1 MSPSDE
7 FPYLPL
13 DQVLSSD
20 ELNPVGNMA
29 NRIYGLLRK
38 LIVEVKLLPGRAL
51 SEKEIAALLDV
62 SKTPVREAIIRLA
75 EEGFVTVVPQGGT
88 YVATIDVQRYMEAC
102 FIRFKL
108 EEGAVI
114 EATKRHSFED
124 IARLKT
130 CLAEQRTAAED
141 EQFTDFFLLD
151 EEFHR
156 TIFAAARLPGA
167 WGVVNQAKG
176 EMDRMRHLKRV
187 FAVRRTEQVIGEHEA
202 IVAAIESGDVEAARE
217 AVARHLGS
225 LESKIAE
232 LSKNPKIWAYI
243 EQINT
248 RVPKKRAPRGSRTV
262 AE

>member
-1 MSPSDE
+1 MSEFME
-7 FPYLPL
+7 FPSLPL
-13 DQVLSSD
+13 S
-20 ELNPVGNMA
+20 ELVTPRELPADGTMT
-29 NRIYGLLRK
+29 NRIHALLRK

-51 SEKEIAALLDV
+51 SEKEIATLLQV

-88 YVATIDVQRYMEAC
+88 YISPIDVQRYMEAC

-114 EATKRHSFED
+114 EATKRHSIED

-130 CLAEQRTAAED
+130 CISRQRTAAED

-167 WGVVNQAKG
+167 WSVVNQAKG

-187 FAVRRTEQVIGEHEA
+187 FAVRRTEKVIEEHEA
-202 IVAAIESGDVEAARE
+202 IVGAIESGDVEAARE
-217 AVARHLGS
+217 AVQRHLGS
-225 LESKIAE
+225 LETKIAE
-232 LSKNPKIWAYI
+232 LSKNPKIWTFI
-243 EQINT
+243 EQVNT
-248 RVPKKRAPRGSRTV
+248 RVTRKRISRGSKTPD
-262 AE
+262 

>member
-1 MSPSDE
+1 MPDTVE
-7 FPYLPL
+7 FPSLPL
-13 DQVLSSD
+13 SD
-20 ELNPVGNMA
+20 LVSPGELPSGGNMA
-29 NRIYGLLRK
+29 NRIHALLRK

-75 EEGFVTVVPQGGT
+75 EEGFVKVVPQGGT
-88 YVATIDVQRYMEAC
+88 YIAPIDVQRYMEAC

-108 EEGAVI
+108 EEGAVV
-114 EATKRHSFED
+114 EATKRHSLED

-130 CLAEQRTAAED
+130 CLAKQRAAAKD
-141 EQFTDFFLLD
+141 EKFTDFFLLD

-167 WGVVNQAKG
+167 WSVVNQAKG

-187 FAVRRTEQVIGEHEA
+187 FAVRRTEKVIEEHEN
-202 IVAAIESGDVEAARE
+202 IVSAIETGDIEKARE
-217 AVARHLGS
+217 AVVRHLGS

-248 RVPKKRAPRGSRTV
+248 RVAKKRVARGPKTI
-262 AE
+262 A

>member
-1 MSPSDE
+1 MSNLLDFPSPPLSDLIS
-7 FPYLPL
+7 PQDLPAG
-13 DQVLSSD
+13 
-20 ELNPVGNMA
+20 GNMA
-29 NRIYGLLRK
+29 NRIHALLRK

-51 SEKEIAALLDV
+51 SEKEIAALLNV

-88 YVATIDVQRYMEAC
+88 YIAPIDVQRYMEAC

-108 EEGAVI
+108 EEGAVV
-114 EATKRHSFED
+114 EATKRHSLED

-130 CLAEQRTAAED
+130 CLAQQRNAAED

-156 TIFAAARLPGA
+156 SIFVAARLPGA
-167 WGVVNQAKG
+167 WSVVNQAKG

-187 FAVRRTEQVIGEHEA
+187 FAVRRTEKVIEEHEN
-202 IVAAIESGDVEAARE
+202 IVAAIESGDIEGARE
-217 AVARHLGS
+217 AVQCHLGS

-232 LSKNPKIWAYI
+232 LSKNPKIWSYI
-243 EQINT
+243 EQVNT
-248 RVPKKRAPRGSRTV
+248 RVTKKRVSRGSKLP
-262 AE
+262 A

>member
-1 MSPSDE
+1 MT
-7 FPYLPL
+7 
-13 DQVLSSD
+13 
-20 ELNPVGNMA
+20 
-29 NRIYGLLRK
+29 NRIHALLRK

-51 SEKEIAALLDV
+51 SEKEIAALLHV

-88 YVATIDVQRYMEAC
+88 YIAPIDVQRYMEAC

-114 EATKRHSFED
+114 EAAKRHSLED
-124 IARLKT
+124 VARLKT
-130 CLAEQRTAAED
+130 CLAQQRTAAED
-141 EQFTDFFLLD
+141 EQFADFFLLD

-167 WGVVNQAKG
+167 WSVVNQAKG

-187 FAVRRTEQVIGEHEA
+187 FAVRRTEKVIEEHEN
-202 IVAAIESGDVEAARE
+202 IVAAIESGDIERARE
-217 AVARHLGS
+217 AVQLHLGS

-232 LSKNPKIWAYI
+232 LSKDPKIWTYI
-243 EQINT
+243 EQVNT
-248 RVPKKRAPRGSRTV
+248 RVTKKRVSRGSKLP
-262 AE
+262 A

>member
-1 MSPSDE
+1 MSNPLE
-7 FPYLPL
+7 FPSLPL
-13 DQVLSSD
+13 SD
-20 ELNPVGNMA
+20 LVMPQDLPVGGNMT
-29 NRIYGLLRK
+29 NRIHALLRK

-51 SEKEIAALLDV
+51 SEKEIATLLHV

-88 YVATIDVQRYMEAC
+88 YISPIDVQRYMEAC

-114 EATKRHSFED
+114 EATKRHSLED

-130 CLAEQRTAAED
+130 CLSQQRTAAQD
-141 EQFTDFFLLD
+141 EEFTDFFLLD

-167 WGVVNQAKG
+167 WSVVNQAKG

-187 FAVRRTEQVIGEHEA
+187 FAVRRTEKVIEEHEA
-202 IVAAIESGDVEAARE
+202 IVNAIESGNVEAARE
-217 AVARHLGS
+217 AIQRHLGS

-232 LSKNPKIWAYI
+232 LSKNPKIWTFI
-243 EQINT
+243 EQVNT
-248 RVPKKRAPRGSRTV
+248 RVTRKRVSRGAKAP
-262 AE
+262 A

>member
-1 MSPSDE
+1 MP
-7 FPYLPL
+7 LPDL
-13 DQVLSSD
+13 VRSD
-20 ELNPVGNMA
+20 ELPSVGNMS

-51 SEKEIAALLDV
+51 SEKEIAALLNV
-62 SKTPVREAIIRLA
+62 SKTPVREAIIRLS
-75 EEGFVTVVPQGGT
+75 EEGFVSVVPQGGT
-88 YVATIDVQRYMEAC
+88 YVAPIDVQRYMEAC

-130 CLAEQRTAAED
+130 CLAEQRTAAQE
-141 EQFTDFFLLD
+141 EAFTEFFQLD

-156 TIFAAARLPGA
+156 TIFVAARLPGA

-187 FAVRRTEQVIGEHEA
+187 FAVRRTEQVIDEHEQ
-202 IVAAIESGDVEAARE
+202 IVTAIESGDVDAAHM

-225 LESKIAE
+225 LESKLAE
-232 LSKNPKIWAYI
+232 LSKNPKIWTYI

-248 RVPKKRAPRGSRTV
+248 RVPKKRAPRGIKTV

>member
-1 MSPSDE
+1 MSNTIE
-7 FPYLPL
+7 FPSLPL
-13 DQVLSSD
+13 SD
-20 ELNPVGNMA
+20 LVTPQDLPVEGNMT
-29 NRIYGLLRK
+29 NRIHALLRQ

-51 SEKEIAALLDV
+51 SEKEIAALLHV

-88 YVATIDVQRYMEAC
+88 YISPIDVQRYMEAC

-114 EATKRHSFED
+114 EAAKRHSLED

-130 CLAEQRTAAED
+130 CLSQQRTAAAD
-141 EQFTDFFLLD
+141 EKFTDFFLLD

-167 WGVVNQAKG
+167 WSVVNQAKG

-187 FAVRRTEQVIGEHEA
+187 FAVRRTEKVIEEHDA
-202 IVAAIESGDVEAARE
+202 IVNAIESGNVEAARD
-217 AVARHLGS
+217 AIQRHLGS

-232 LSKNPKIWAYI
+232 LSKNPKIWTFI
-243 EQINT
+243 EQVNT
-248 RVPKKRAPRGSRTV
+248 RVTRKRVSRGAKAP
-262 AE
+262 A

>member
-1 MSPSDE
+1 MSPTTE
-7 FPYLPL
+7 FPSLPL
-13 DQVLSSD
+13 DQVLSPAD
-20 ELNPVGNMA
+20 LPPTGNMA
-29 NRIYGLLRK
+29 NRIYGMLRK
-38 LIVEVKLLPGRAL
+38 LIVEVRLLPGRGL
-51 SEKEIAALLDV
+51 SEKEIAALLGV

-75 EEGFVTVVPQGGT
+75 DEGFVTVVPQGGT
-88 YVATIDVQRYMEAC
+88 YVASIDVQRYMEAC

-114 EATKRHSFED
+114 EATKRHSLED

-130 CLAEQRTAAED
+130 CLAEQQTAAAD

-187 FAVRRTEQVIGEHEA
+187 FAVRRTEQVIAEHEA
-202 IVAAIESGDVEAARE
+202 IVAAIEAGDVEAARE
-217 AVARHLGS
+217 AVTKHLGS

-248 RVPKKRAPRGSRTV
+248 RAPKKRAPRGVKTT
-262 AE
+262 A

>member
-1 MSPSDE
+1 MSEFME
-7 FPYLPL
+7 FPSLPL
-13 DQVLSSD
+13 S
-20 ELNPVGNMA
+20 ELVTSRELPADGTMT
-29 NRIYGLLRK
+29 NRIHALLRK

-51 SEKEIAALLDV
+51 SEKEIAALLQV

-88 YVATIDVQRYMEAC
+88 YISPIDVQRYMEAC

-114 EATKRHSFED
+114 EATKRHSIED

-130 CLAEQRTAAED
+130 CISRQRTAAED

-156 TIFAAARLPGA
+156 TVFAAARLPGA
-167 WGVVNQAKG
+167 WSVVNQAKG

-187 FAVRRTEQVIGEHEA
+187 FAVRRTEKVIEEHEA
-202 IVAAIESGDVEAARE
+202 IVGAIESGDVEAARE
-217 AVARHLGS
+217 AVQRHLGS
-225 LESKIAE
+225 LETKIAE
-232 LSKNPKIWAYI
+232 LSKNPKIWTFI
-243 EQINT
+243 EQVNT
-248 RVPKKRAPRGSRTV
+248 RVTRKRVSRGSKTPD
-262 AE
+262 

>member
-1 MSPSDE
+1 MSDTVE
-7 FPYLPL
+7 FPSLPL
-13 DQVLSSD
+13 SD
-20 ELNPVGNMA
+20 LVTPLELPPGGNMT
-29 NRIYGLLRK
+29 NRIHALLRK

-51 SEKEIAALLDV
+51 SEKEVATLLNV

-75 EEGFVTVVPQGGT
+75 EEGFVIVVPQGGT
-88 YVATIDVQRYMEAC
+88 YIAPIDVQRYMEAC

-130 CLAEQRTAAED
+130 CLVQQRAAAKD

-167 WGVVNQAKG
+167 WSVVNQAKG

-187 FAVRRTEQVIGEHEA
+187 FAVRRTEKVIEEHEK
-202 IVAAIESGDVEAARE
+202 IVAGIESGDIEQARE
-217 AVARHLGS
+217 AVVCHLGS

-243 EQINT
+243 EQVNT
-248 RVPKKRAPRGSRTV
+248 RVTKKRVARGSNTI
-262 AE
+262 A

>member
-1 MSPSDE
+1 MSEMTE
-7 FPYLPL
+7 FPSLPL
-13 DQVLSSD
+13 SD
-20 ELNPVGNMA
+20 LVSPQDLPVGGNMT
-29 NRIYGLLRK
+29 NRIHALLRK
-38 LIVEVKLLPGRAL
+38 LIVEVRLLPGRAL
-51 SEKEIAALLDV
+51 SEKEIAALLHV

-88 YVATIDVQRYMEAC
+88 YIAPIDVQRYMEAC

-108 EEGAVI
+108 EEGAVV
-114 EATKRHSFED
+114 EAAKRHSLED

-130 CLAEQRTAAED
+130 SLAQQRAAAEG

-167 WGVVNQAKG
+167 WSVVNQAKG

-187 FAVRRTEQVIGEHEA
+187 FAVRRTEKVIEEHEN
-202 IVAAIESGDVEAARE
+202 IVAAIESGDVDRARE
-217 AVARHLGS
+217 AVQSHLGS
-225 LESKIAE
+225 LESKILE
-232 LSKNPKIWAYI
+232 LSKNPKIWTYI

-248 RVPKKRAPRGSRTV
+248 RVIKKRVSRGSQLP
-262 AE
+262 A

>member
-1 MSPSDE
+1 MSKTAEFTSLSLSDLVS
-7 FPYLPL
+7 PQDLPAG
-13 DQVLSSD
+13 
-20 ELNPVGNMA
+20 GNMT
-29 NRIYGLLRK
+29 NRIHALLRK

-51 SEKEIAALLDV
+51 SEKEIAALLHV

-75 EEGFVTVVPQGGT
+75 EEGFVIVVPQGGT
-88 YVATIDVQRYMEAC
+88 YIAPIDVQRYMEAC

-114 EATKRHSFED
+114 EAVKRHSLED

-130 CLAEQRTAAED
+130 CLAQQRAAAED

-167 WGVVNQAKG
+167 WSVVNQAKG

-187 FAVRRTEQVIGEHEA
+187 FAVRRTEKVIEEHEN
-202 IVAAIESGDVEAARE
+202 IVAAIESGDIERARG
-217 AVARHLGS
+217 AVQLHLGS

-232 LSKNPKIWAYI
+232 LSKDPKIWTYI
-243 EQINT
+243 EQVNT
-248 RVPKKRAPRGSRTV
+248 RVTKKRVSRGSKLP
-262 AE
+262 A